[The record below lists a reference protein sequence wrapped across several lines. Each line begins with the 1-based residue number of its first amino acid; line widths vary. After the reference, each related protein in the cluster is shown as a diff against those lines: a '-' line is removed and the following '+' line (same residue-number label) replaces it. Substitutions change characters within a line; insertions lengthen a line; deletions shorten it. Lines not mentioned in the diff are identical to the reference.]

1 MENYVA
7 YTIHFINNFELK
19 SHVLCCSEHDDE
31 ATAIKMERQLY
42 NAITEWG
49 LNIKD
54 VIALVTNS
62 ASNMNS
68 LGEKIVSQTT
78 ICHNYCADHILQLS
92 AIKAFSG
99 NASTM
104 EAIKKLKTLV
114 TFVNKSPLTSTKF
127 LKCQKMIN
135 PISRTLKLLADVKT
149 HWWSTYAMVERCL
162 KLRPALERL
171 FREKAMNRVSP
182 D

>member
-1 MENYVA
+1 
-7 YTIHFINNFELK
+7 
-19 SHVLCCSEHDDE
+19 
-31 ATAIKMERQLY
+31 MERQLY
-42 NAITEWG
+42 NAFTEWG

-54 VIALVTNS
+54 VIALVTDS

-68 LGEKIVSQTT
+68 LGEKIMPQTT
-78 ICHNYCADHILQLS
+78 ICHHYCADHILQLS

-114 TFVNKSPLTSTKF
+114 TFVNKSPLTWTKF

-135 PISRTLKLLADVKT
+135 RTSRTLKLLADVKT
-149 HWWSTYAMVERCL
+149 RWWSTYAMVERCL
-162 KLRPALERL
+162 KLCPALERL
-171 FREKAMNRVSP
+171 FREEEMTRVSP